1 MSDDEDLFEEAMH
14 TLGTKRT
21 ARAAPRPGK
30 ALPPGVTVSED
41 LDFDALMRS
50 DGRGPAPDLSNAKP
64 KAPPI
69 EAAPTAAPLP
79 AAPIT
84 TKRYSAT
91 PQEIAEFDRAMRELG
106 SPPPDHPDLA
116 LAPAIA
122 PTNPSEDLARLLK
135 RGEIDTEAVL
145 DLHGRTLKEARP
157 KLATFIR
164 EARTEGWQ
172 LVTIIVGRGHHSDR
186 GEAILRP
193 AVEQWLRDE
202 HRGDVREVLPA
213 PPHMGGT
220 GAWIVAIRARPPE
233 KPQR

>member
-116 LAPAIA
+116 LALTAREQLEKARVRTRVVSMPCREWFDAQPRSYRDTVLP
-122 PTNPSEDLARLLK
+122 PTVRARVSV
-135 RGEIDTEAVL
+135 EAGVSQ
-145 DLHGRTLKEARP
+145 
-157 KLATFIR
+157 
-164 EARTEGWQ
+164 GW
-172 LVTIIVGRGHHSDR
+172 
-186 GEAILRP
+186 
-193 AVEQWLRDE
+193 
-202 HRGDVREVLPA
+202 REVVGDA
-213 PPHMGGT
+213 GRV
-220 GAWIVAIRARPPE
+220 VAIDHFGASADAGTLFREFGFTPQAVVAAAKSSLKAARAGAATKE
-233 KPQR
+233 G